1 MLIFTKLHLQDQPRY
16 GDTGHIGASHHDKG
30 TVDHGIFQDLEM
42 VFQKEMV
49 KLTDLGV

>member
-30 TVDHGIFQDLEM
+30 TVGHGIFQRLGNG
-42 VFQKEMV
+42 FQK
-49 KLTDLGV
+49 GNG